1 MAEIILRTADN
12 THIADIRKVL
22 SCSVEEKLTT
32 EKTLS
37 FEVLLRGDVASV
49 NDKLKYVA
57 EFEGDFY
64 DVTSIK
70 KSLQNGIYQAAFD
83 CEHISYRLTDCKL
96 AYFAN
101 NGTLKET
108 LTKLLGGT
116 GFSCGDIP
124 DTEVKAFSIPS
135 TSTVRA
141 VVLDLAELFGYE
153 VEFHQYYASM
163 KKHRGS
169 EKVRPVTD
177 SNVVSVSK
185 TTDCTSAENSYSCTL
200 YQPDNFSLGDE
211 VQFDFARLDIH
222 ENVRIIGIK
231 RQPFSSKNVELEV
244 DNPAKSLEQDEVQNT
259 ENTVSQSKRY
269 YGVRIGNEEGLSVTR
284 SDGGAKVV
292 LNADEF
298 KMQALNES
306 GTLTDRI
313 FFDPVTSNYKFVG
326 NVTIDGGKID
336 IGGNFKVDEY
346 GNVYMTGDSTIYGGR
361 YYAGT
366 PESIDG
372 YSEMTSRGFDVFNS
386 SGELKLRFG
395 YTTSGEDYPFIQLGS
410 GSGKDADYGLVKK
423 FTDGL
428 WIGNSDPANES
439 GEFRAKQGY
448 NGIFFKFSD
457 NTAYIVRNTTQK
469 NIYTGASIAKFG

>member
-1 MAEIILRTADN
+1 
-12 THIADIRKVL
+12 
-22 SCSVEEKLTT
+22 
-32 EKTLS
+32 
-37 FEVLLRGDVASV
+37 
-49 NDKLKYVA
+49 
-57 EFEGDFY
+57 
-64 DVTSIK
+64 
-70 KSLQNGIYQAAFD
+70 
-83 CEHISYRLTDCKL
+83 
-96 AYFAN
+96 
-101 NGTLKET
+101 
-108 LTKLLGGT
+108 
-116 GFSCGDIP
+116 
-124 DTEVKAFSIPS
+124 
-135 TSTVRA
+135 

-153 VEFHQYYASM
+153 AEFHQYYVSM
-163 KKHRGS
+163 REHRGNTKIKS
-169 EKVRPVTD
+169 LTD
-177 SNVVSVSK
+177 CNVVSVSK

-200 YQPDNFSLGDE
+200 YQPENISLGDE

-244 DNPAKSLEQDEVQNT
+244 DNPAKSLEQDEVQNA
-259 ENTVSQSKRY
+259 ENTVSQNKRY
-269 YGVRIGNEEGLSVTR
+269 YGVRLGAEEGLSVTR

-313 FFDPVTSNYKFVG
+313 FFDPVTSDYKFVG

-346 GNVYMTGDSTIYGGR
+346 GNVYMSGDSTIYGGR